1 MFLQVKVGIPT
12 KDFLARFPSTTVQFV
27 AIGIK
32 GVNLSKANTWYWKI
46 HHVNTTL
53 LALLKSGIQLWQFL
67 LASCV

>member
-46 HHVNTTL
+46 HHVLSIPLGLSPPPLGKKFGERN
-53 LALLKSGIQLWQFL
+53 F
-67 LASCV
+67 V